1 VKKEDFLL
9 RQNARNQEQ
18 KRSDRMITV
27 IGLAIFLAAF
37 IAGVSEKLH
46 LSVILGLAVGGPYVA
61 LLFRTWME
69 KRRTNQYG
77 LLCPECQEPLTERV
91 GGFAMETGKCLRC
104 GHAVFEDQAPE
115 NPIRTDRLS
124 KEEFLLRGHV
134 RAHGVVTVAR
144 IVGLPMMII
153 LMEMMIL
160 SKPSDGELGGGI
172 AFIYLLFVVTAIRL
186 SKRYALACPHCH
198 RPLPFDIRR
207 ASVLRTGKCRHC
219 RETVFDQD

>member
-1 VKKEDFLL
+1 
-9 RQNARNQEQ
+9 
-18 KRSDRMITV
+18 MITV

-37 IAGVSEKLH
+37 MAGVSRKLS
-46 LSVILGLAVGGPYVA
+46 LSMTLGLAFGGPYAA
-61 LLFRTWME
+61 LLFRIWME

-91 GGFAMETGKCLRC
+91 GGFAAKTGKCLCC

-115 NPIRTDRLS
+115 NPIRTDRLN
-124 KEEFLLRGHV
+124 KEEFLLRGWV
-134 RAHGVVTVAR
+134 RTRGIVTVAR
-144 IVGLPMMII
+144 IVGLPIMII
-153 LMEMMIL
+153 SMEIMIL
-160 SKPSDGELGGGI
+160 STLSDGELFGGI
-172 AFIYLLFVVTAIRL
+172 AVIYLLFVVTAIRL

-219 RETVFDQD
+219 GEQVFDQE